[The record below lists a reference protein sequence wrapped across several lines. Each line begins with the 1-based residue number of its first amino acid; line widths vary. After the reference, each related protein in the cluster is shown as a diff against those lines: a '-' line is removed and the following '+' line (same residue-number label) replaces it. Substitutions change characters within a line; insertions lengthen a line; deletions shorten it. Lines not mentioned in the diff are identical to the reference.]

1 MEEKSVGR
9 SFLILSLA
17 GVLVK
22 ILSAVYIPLLTL
34 IIGSA
39 GYGIYSSSYSAFVF
53 ILAVTSMGAQPAI
66 TKVVAELKALGYHKD
81 AYNAMKIAR
90 NYLAIFG
97 FAFMVIFIAFG
108 DGIANGMNSPSS
120 ALSLKFL
127 APTIL
132 LSAMLAAYRGYM
144 QGVDSM
150 KEIAVSQVVEQIFN
164 VVFSLIFAFLLKNIS
179 LEWGSAG
186 GTVGTTIGALIAIVY
201 VIYIFNK
208 NDYYTEAVRSNEEGK
223 RISKKR
229 IINKLIQY
237 GLPITMVAAVQ
248 NSAGLIDA
256 IIVKGRLLAAGFE
269 QIRVDELFGTLNYF
283 NTLIYVPLTIVTALC
298 TAIFPRIIA
307 SYVQKN
313 RKELKNQ
320 ISYSYRLTYLIT
332 IPAAIGL
339 SVLSKEIFL
348 FLLNDSYGYQMLAY
362 GSIVLIFMSITS
374 IQNTILQGVNKLYL
388 VLTTASIGILI
399 KFVVNFILVGIKDI
413 NIFGAVIGSVFA
425 FLIPAIINH
434 KRIQRLFKIRIPII
448 RQGMIPLM
456 SSIIMGVVV
465 VICKGPLL
473 RLVNIFEGGRIAI
486 GIVAIVSVAIGGLV
500 YLIAMILLHGLRKED
515 LDLIS
520 PRLYEVMPRILRKKI
535 K

>member
-1 MEEKSVGR
+1 MEEKSMGK

-17 GVLVK
+17 NVSVK
-22 ILSAVYIPLLTL
+22 ILSAIYIPLLTL
-34 IIGSA
+34 IIGTG
-39 GYGIYSSSYSAFVF
+39 GYGVYASSYSAFVF
-53 ILAVTSMGAQPAI
+53 ILAVTSMGVQPAI

-90 NYLAIFG
+90 NYLAVFG
-97 FAFMVIFIAFG
+97 FIFMMIFIVFG
-108 DGIANGMNSPSS
+108 DGIAIGMHSELS

-144 QGVDSM
+144 QGIDSM
-150 KEIAVSQVVEQIFN
+150 KEIAVSQVIEQIFN
-164 VVFSLIFAFLLKNIS
+164 VVFSLIFALLLNN
-179 LEWGSAG
+179 LGTEWGSAG

-201 VIYIFNK
+201 VLYAFNK
-208 NDYYTEAVRSNEEGK
+208 NNYYEIAVKENEEGK
-223 RISKKR
+223 RISRKR
-229 IINKLIQY
+229 IIKKLIQY
-237 GLPITMVAAVQ
+237 GLPITLVAAVQ
-248 NSAGLIDA
+248 NSAGVIDA
-256 IIVKGRLLAAGFE
+256 TIVKWRLAAAAFE
-269 QIRVDELFGTLNYF
+269 QVRIDELFGTLNYF

-307 SYVQKN
+307 AFVQKN
-313 RKELKNQ
+313 KKELKNQ

-339 SVLSKEIFL
+339 AIISKEIFL

-388 VLTTASIGILI
+388 VLITASIGIVI
-399 KFVVNFILVGIKDI
+399 KFVINFVLVGIRSI
-413 NIFGAVIGSVFA
+413 NIYGAVVGSVFA
-425 FLIPAIINH
+425 FLIPAIMNH
-434 KRIQRLFKIRIPII
+434 IRIESLFKIKIPVIKDGI
-448 RQGMIPLM
+448 KPLY
-456 SSIIMGVVV
+456 SSIIMGIAVYL
-465 VICKGPLL
+465 CKMPLL
-473 RLVNIFEGGRIAI
+473 RLVNILEGGRIAI
-486 GIVAIVSVAIGGLV
+486 GVVAVVSVAIGGIV
-500 YLIAMILLHGLRKED
+500 YLISMIMIHGLKKDD

-520 PRLYEVMPRILRKKI
+520 PRIYELMPRVLRKKI